1 MTADFIVFYIHLN
14 SDKKYLYYN
23 RWNESDNQIIIINNK
38 NMNAIIKSI
47 TNFIKINAT
56 ILLYVV
62 SVLLIL
68 TFAMNSCGSKRM
80 RRANSVLS
88 DSLEHVS
95 AELRAD
101 SATIADQA
109 AQIDYLRR
117 LNKSQADKQIIVK
130 THNYISK

>member
-1 MTADFIVFYIHLN
+1 
-14 SDKKYLYYN
+14 
-23 RWNESDNQIIIINNK
+23 
-38 NMNAIIKSI
+38 MNAIIKSI